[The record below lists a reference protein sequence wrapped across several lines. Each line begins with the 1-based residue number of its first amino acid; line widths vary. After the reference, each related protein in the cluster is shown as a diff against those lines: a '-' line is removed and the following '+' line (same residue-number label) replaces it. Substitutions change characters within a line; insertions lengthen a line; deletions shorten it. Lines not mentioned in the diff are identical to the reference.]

1 MNDMKERIIWLD
13 YFRVLAIY
21 FVVVSHTPVSADFN
35 LPLTYIRMPFFFLCS
50 GLMFN
55 IDKEVDFI
63 AFLKKKAHSLL
74 IPFVTFHAISYPF
87 WLMFDRNFG
96 ADVSNAYPWYEPLP
110 DIFLGR
116 FAIDDAPLWFLTAL
130 FATEIIYY
138 LLARCFT
145 SKYLFVLLPIMVVVG
160 YLSQAFIDIELPFML
175 QTVAIALI
183 FYGLGNIFKKQ
194 IFAFGKKH
202 ILWHLFSFVFLGI
215 ILYFASIYNGKIAM
229 HINQYGNFWLFLP
242 ISIMAL
248 FASQSFCVIVEYILK
263 RRNWVEYISRNLII
277 VVGLH
282 IMVGKFIKLVTLY
295 VFNLPLSIYQDAI
308 LPNLLFSLVSI
319 LLLVP
324 VMLFV
329 NHFCPKLIGKFSK

>member
-1 MNDMKERIIWLD
+1 MKERIIWLD

-55 IDKEVDFI
+55 IDREADFI
-63 AFLKKKAHSLL
+63 VFLKKKARSLL
-74 IPFVTFHAISYPF
+74 IPFATFHAISYPF
-87 WLMFDRNFG
+87 WLIFDRNFG
-96 ADVSNAYPWYEPLP
+96 ADVTNAYPWYEPLP
-110 DIFLGR
+110 DILLGR

-138 LLARCFT
+138 FLVKYFT
-145 SKYLFVLLPIMVVVG
+145 SKHILFLLPLMVVVG
-160 YLSQAFIDIELPFML
+160 YLSQAFVDVELPFML
-175 QTVAIALI
+175 QTVAIAII
-183 FYGLGNIFKKQ
+183 FYGLGNIFKEQ

-202 ILWHLFSFVFLGI
+202 IVWHLFSFVLFGV

-242 ISIMAL
+242 ISLVGLLA
-248 FASQSFCVIVEYILK
+248 FQSACVVIEHIFK
-263 RRNWVEYISRNLII
+263 RRSWIEYISKNLIVI
-277 VVGLH
+277 VGLH
-282 IMVGKFIKLVTLY
+282 IMIGKFVKLITLY
-295 VFNLPLSIYQDAI
+295 IFDLPLSIYQDAI
-308 LPNLLFSLVSI
+308 FPNLIFSLVSI

-329 NHFCPKLIGKFSK
+329 NRFCPKLIGKFPK

>member
-63 AFLKKKAHSLL
+63 VFLKKKAHSLL

-87 WLMFDRNFG
+87 WLIFDRNFG

-202 ILWHLFSFVFLGI
+202 ILFMAFIIVCGI
-215 ILYFASIYNGKIAM
+215 ISVLKGYSTIPVNVTPAIGKT
-229 HINQYGNFWLFLP
+229 
-242 ISIMAL
+242 
-248 FASQSFCVIVEYILK
+248 VILDARTRYSRGWYLLK
-263 RRNWVEYISRNLII
+263 
-277 VVGLH
+277 
-282 IMVGKFIKLVTLY
+282 
-295 VFNLPLSIYQDAI
+295 
-308 LPNLLFSLVSI
+308 LLFKNVDFTRRLRNGN
-319 LLLVP
+319 L
-324 VMLFV
+324 
-329 NHFCPKLIGKFSK
+329 